1 MTKPEDFDF
10 KAAQRRGPAEVSRL
24 LLTWLSD
31 DEVRG
36 KLYRYL
42 LDANHSVLQFQSR
55 ADVKIPPLKP
65 GESVFHQ
72 DVCLLTARDHIEEA
86 FTKSADYSNS
96 PYQVLG
102 SGTFMLGLDG
112 GDHKQ
117 QREFSRDCL
126 EYRGLVIPALSS
138 LAFKTAAVLPLKQ
151 RKFDLADLAEQAALR
166 FAGFLFGFAQGDHPT
181 LEATL
186 RQAYRGLNY
195 QIIGRHFVSEPAT
208 IQEASAG
215 MGALLKRVAYLID
228 LYRTQI
234 GRDQE
239 DEYKVIDDELE
250 ELREHEDKEGRQPLR
265 DFVPVL
271 RRIAELQRPA
281 AKYSGAEL
289 AVIVVGLLA
298 GMVGN
303 VQASVSIAIDRFFR
317 NQDHLELAKRAANES
332 WQKDP
337 DYGANEE
344 LEALIWEALRLNPPA
359 AFLPRKML
367 TDMTLGGVHIK
378 KDSVVIL
385 GVGGATRD
393 IKEDAD
399 PDEFRPGR
407 GKPDPFIFGGPLED
421 RFIHQCVGAH
431 LAMPLT
437 THIVRQ
443 VLRLPDLALSLD
455 PRTSKPLRLEKLW
468 GIMCQKFPLEF
479 SRDHLLVQSPLIVVM
494 NVRTP
499 VPEHAEALRKVIR
512 YGAPR
517 IEKRLRDAEHVHFA
531 QFLFIED
538 DSKLVLFT
546 VYDRDF
552 DSYIE
557 HFALKIGPLFDR
569 IFEHI
574 QNPPPRPVDEFPKEF
589 VDAIRR
595 HNVRPAGDYFFSAYP
610 SVNVSMITNDFP
622 QENK

>member
-1 MTKPEDFDF
+1 MTKLNDFQ
-10 KAAQRRGPAEVSRL
+10 AAQGRGPVEASRL
-24 LLTWLSD
+24 LFTWLSD
-31 DEVRG
+31 DEERG
-36 KLYRYL
+36 KLYRCL
-42 LDANHSVLQFQSR
+42 LDANHSVLKFQSR

-72 DVCLLTARDHIEEA
+72 DVCLLTARDHIEAA
-86 FTKSADYSNS
+86 FTKSADYSNA

-117 QREFSRDCL
+117 QRDFARDCL
-126 EYRGLVIPALSS
+126 DYRGQVIPALSS
-138 LAFKTAAVLPLKQ
+138 LAFKTAAVLPLKL

-166 FAGFLFGFAQGDHPT
+166 FAGFLFGFAQGDLPL
-181 LEATL
+181 LETTL

-195 QIIGRHFVSEPAT
+195 QIIGRHFVSEPAA
-208 IQEASAG
+208 IQEAAAG

-228 LYRTQI
+228 LYRTRI

-239 DEYKVIDDELE
+239 DEYKVINDELA
-250 ELREHEDKEGRQPLR
+250 ELREQKDKEGHQPLR

-271 RRIAELQRPA
+271 RRIAALQWPA
-281 AKYSGAEL
+281 ATYSGAEL
-289 AVIVVGLLA
+289 AVVVVGLLA

-317 NQDHLELAKRAANES
+317 DAKNLDLAKDAATKS
-332 WQKDP
+332 WQADA
-337 DYGANEE
+337 DYGATDE
-344 LEALIWEALRLNPPA
+344 LKAMIWEALRLNPPA

-367 TDMTLGGVHIK
+367 TRMTLGGVGIE

-393 IKEDAD
+393 IKQAD

-407 GKPDPFIFGGPLED
+407 GKPDPFIFGGPPEGG
-421 RFIHQCVGAH
+421 FIHQCVGAH

-479 SRDHLLVQSPLIVVM
+479 SRDHLLTQSPLIVIM

-499 VPEHAEALRKVIR
+499 VPEHADALRKVIH

-531 QFLFIED
+531 QFLFIEND
-538 DSKLVLFT
+538 TKLVLFT

-574 QNPPPRPVDEFPKEF
+574 QDPPPQPVDEFPKEF

-610 SVNVSMITNDFP
+610 SVNVSMITNHFP